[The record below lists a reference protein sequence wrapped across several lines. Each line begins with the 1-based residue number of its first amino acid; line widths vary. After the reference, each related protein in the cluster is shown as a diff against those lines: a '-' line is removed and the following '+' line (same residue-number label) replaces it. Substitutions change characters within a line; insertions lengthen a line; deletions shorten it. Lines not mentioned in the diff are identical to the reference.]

1 MPANTVLR
9 RRLPVPP
16 APEIELL
23 IETHR
28 AAPIARRTAHPLAA
42 GHVLAA
48 VLAHADALE
57 HGRPTVSPLKRR
69 SDR

>member
-9 RRLPVPP
+9 RQRP
-16 APEIELL
+16 ARPAHEVELL

-28 AAPIARRTAHPLAA
+28 SAAIARRTAHPLAP

-48 VLAHADALE
+48 VLAHADAVE
-57 HGRPTVSPLKRR
+57 RGRPTVSPLKRR